1 MTRKYFAGALL
12 ALAFAA
18 CAGPP
23 PEPPAPPPLDPTG
36 SYAFVAEVEG
46 MTMTGTMTI
55 QGTEGAYTGS
65 VAADDG
71 TPPIS
76 INGIVV
82 IDRSMTIEASGP
94 MGPLAIEVV
103 VSEDGVVD
111 GTWSM
116 GGMSGGFSATKN

>member
-1 MTRKYFAGALL
+1 MIRRTFAGAAL

-46 MTMTGTMTI
+46 MTMTGTLTI
-55 QGTEGAYTGS
+55 EGADDAYTGS
-65 VAADDG
+65 LLADDG
-71 TPPIS
+71 SPPIS
-76 INGIVV
+76 IHAVTV
-82 IDRSMTIEASGP
+82 ADRSVTIEANGP
-94 MGPLAIEVV
+94 MGPLSIEVV
-103 VSEDGVVD
+103 VSEDGVAD

-116 GGMSGGFSATKN
+116 GGMTGGFSASKN

>member
-1 MTRKYFAGALL
+1 MIRRQFAGTVL

-36 SYAFVAEVEG
+36 SYAFTAEVEG

-55 QGTEGAYTGS
+55 EGAENAYTGS
-65 VAADDG
+65 ILADDG
-71 TPPIS
+71 SPPVPIHA
-76 INGIVV
+76 VAV
-82 IDRSMTIEASGP
+82 ADRSLTIEGSGP
-94 MGPLAIEVV
+94 MGPLSIEAV
-103 VSEDGVVD
+103 VSEDGVVA